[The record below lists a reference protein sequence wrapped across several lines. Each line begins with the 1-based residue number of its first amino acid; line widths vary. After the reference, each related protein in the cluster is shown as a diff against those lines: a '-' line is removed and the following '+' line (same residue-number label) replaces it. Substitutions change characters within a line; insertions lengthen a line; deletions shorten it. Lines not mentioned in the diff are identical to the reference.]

1 MHRIIHLGDTVQFA
15 EYIERNIRLHQ
26 IRYTHELR
34 PSAAASWIRRSL
46 ADSLRSRSPY
56 AVNLLLAGFD
66 TSAAAVEERADTG
79 GVPKLYWCDY
89 LGTLVELP
97 FAAHGYANYFVLG
110 LLDRYVSSRSTL
122 PRLSS
127 ECIRPGTTIQMRN
140 WTRVLLQ

>member
-1 MHRIIHLGDTVQFA
+1 MHLSKLSVTVGDTVQFA

-26 IRYTHELR
+26 IRYHHELR
-34 PSAAASWIRRSL
+34 PAAAASWIRRAL

-66 TSAAAVEERADTG
+66 TSTAAVLEQEETG

-110 LLDRYVSSRSTL
+110 LLDRH
-122 PRLSS
+122 
-127 ECIRPGTTIQMRN
+127 
-140 WTRVLLQ
+140 VLCTQ